1 MSPSKHSKPISR
13 RQPKRRPSGS
23 LSKPREE
30 WTQSKKKWT
39 QLSCGCLLIGNDGSK
54 VTCREHT
61 NPKLRE
67 TLAKSKVVRPLP
79 IRELE
84 VHVATLL
91 RQQEQIE
98 RQIAEIKARLA
109 ILREN
114 VNTLMT
120 PKPFWGH

>member
-1 MSPSKHSKPISR
+1 MSTKRTRSSSTKHQSLR
-13 RQPKRRPSGS
+13 SGS
-23 LSKPREE
+23 LSKPKDEHQMRL
-30 WTQSKKKWT
+30 
-39 QLSCGCLLIGNDGSK
+39 LSCGCLLIGNDGSK
-54 VTCREHT
+54 VTCRGHT